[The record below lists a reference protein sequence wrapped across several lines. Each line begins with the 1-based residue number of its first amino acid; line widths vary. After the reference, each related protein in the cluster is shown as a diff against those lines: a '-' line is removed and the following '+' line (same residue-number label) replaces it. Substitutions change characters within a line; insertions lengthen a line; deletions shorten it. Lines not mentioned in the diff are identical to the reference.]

1 MLYKCHSARV
11 NPDGSE
17 GTFVSSSIPDEVF
30 PAAGVWARPRQ
41 DSDASLSSPR
51 SEDEALMVRVQA
63 GDESALGQLLE
74 RHSRLVL
81 GIGYRILRDT
91 GEAQELVQDV
101 FLHAYRKCQLF
112 DPQRGTFR
120 GWLIRIT
127 CRRALD
133 RREYLNLRRFYD
145 DRNLEDFVDV
155 FQATT
160 NLEYQVQLSRS
171 EEALQLAFKD
181 LNAKQRMT
189 LELYF
194 FEGYTLREISE
205 RMNESLSNVRHYYY
219 RALDRLKTSTELDSL
234 KDK

>member
-1 MLYKCHSARV
+1 MSDRRV
-11 NPDGSE
+11 
-17 GTFVSSSIPDEVF
+17 FVSSPSPDEVF
-30 PAAGVWARPRQ
+30 PAAGVWAQPRENT
-41 DSDASLSSPR
+41 DTASASPK
-51 SEDEALMVRVQA
+51 SEDDALMARVQA
-63 GDESALGQLLE
+63 GDESALGRLLE
-74 RHSRLVL
+74 RHARLVL

-101 FLHAYRKCQLF
+101 FLHAYRKCKLF
-112 DPQRGTFR
+112 DPQRGSFR

-133 RREYLNLRRFYD
+133 RREYLNLHRFYD

-155 FQATT
+155 FQAAT
-160 NLEYQVQLSRS
+160 NLEYQAQLSRS
-171 EEALQLAFKD
+171 EDALQQAFKD
-181 LNAKQRMT
+181 LSEKQRMT

-234 KDK
+234 KDQ

>member
-1 MLYKCHSARV
+1 
-11 NPDGSE
+11 
-17 GTFVSSSIPDEVF
+17 VSSSSPDEIF
-30 PAAGVWARPRQ
+30 PAASVWARPRE
-41 DSDASLSSPR
+41 DNEASPSSPR

-63 GDESALGQLLE
+63 GDESALGQLLD

-112 DPQRGTFR
+112 DPQRGSFR

-155 FQATT
+155 FQAST
-160 NLEYQVQLSRS
+160 NLEYQTQLGRS
-171 EEALQLAFKD
+171 EKALQLAFKG
-181 LNAKQRMT
+181 LNEKQRMT
-189 LELYF
+189 LQLYF

-205 RMNESLSNVRHYYY
+205 SMNESLANVRHYYY
-219 RALDRLKTSTELDSL
+219 RALGRLKTSTELDSL

>member
-1 MLYKCHSARV
+1 
-11 NPDGSE
+11 
-17 GTFVSSSIPDEVF
+17 VSSPIPDEVF
-30 PAAGVWARPRQ
+30 PAADLWAQPRQ
-41 DSDASLSSPR
+41 DDKDAAPASPK
-51 SEDEALMVRVQA
+51 SEDDALMVRVQA
-63 GDESALGQLLE
+63 GDESALGRLLE
-74 RHSRLVL
+74 RHARLVL

-112 DPQRGTFR
+112 DPQRGSFR

-133 RREYLNLRRFYD
+133 RREYLNLHRFYD

-160 NLEYQVQLSRS
+160 NLEYQTQLSQS

-181 LNAKQRMT
+181 LSEKQRTT

-234 KDK
+234 KDT